1 MGTLKWVYFI
11 EMILWKNKSTTII
24 VPVPPFDRYD
34 DNNALEGITIDFDD
48 ETEYLDELKG
58 VADNNTAVRVRVVV
72 ISKGLRLNFTSKEFG
87 LRIYRIK

>member
-1 MGTLKWVYFI
+1 M
-11 EMILWKNKSTTII
+11 
-24 VPVPPFDRYD
+24 PPYDRYD

-48 ETEYLDELKG
+48 ETEYLDELKW
-58 VADNNTAVRVRVVV
+58 VADNNTEVGVRVVDALEGKVGDWAEYGAGAMVQQV